1 MGCGLVIFTLNC
13 MALGALIQLLA
24 SCVGIVGSLFFAI
37 GVVRQTTEAMGRLS
51 HTYWDA
57 NPHLPA
63 VLAAQK
69 ADYIFGGGLIL
80 GAFALQLGSFF
91 ATGTASVLSEAQAAV
106 APWLAL
112 AGTAFLFHLV
122 RLAAVRLAGKYERE
136 VRAWIEKEQHEQERK
151 LEVEREARR
160 NAT

>member
-1 MGCGLVIFTLNC
+1 MV
-13 MALGALIQLLA
+13 LGALIQLLA
-24 SCVGIVGSLFFAI
+24 SCVGIVGSFFFAI
-37 GVVRQTTEAMGRLS
+37 GVVRQTTEAMARLS

-80 GAFALQLGSFF
+80 TAFALQLGSFF
-91 ATGTASVLSEAQAAV
+91 ATGTAPVLSGTQATV

-112 AGTAFLFHLV
+112 AGTTGVFLLG
-122 RLAAVRLAGKYERE
+122 RLASVRLAGKYERE
-136 VRAWIEKEQHEQERK
+136 VRAWMEKEQQVHEQKRK
-151 LEVEREARR
+151 AELEARR
-160 NAT
+160 NAI